1 MFLVL
6 EGIDGSGKTS
16 IGNDLC
22 NNRELR
28 IINTKPFSIT
38 DFVKVVKEELTTRG
52 TTAIPV
58 KRSKRVDVIVY
69 SIISSLFK
77 DLSDV
82 DTKYREI
89 IEDSVRDIPTGKFL
103 KLCCKIRSDV
113 DKITKAKEYLSS
125 GKFPEG
131 QLQYQDEETLRAYY
145 KEHLLSVTNRLSGR
159 YIDLM
164 YLLMPILENLQ
175 IDNRD
180 IILLDRWVMS
190 TYAYNY
196 GMGGSLTDVAGNIK
210 ADYKELNKFTY
221 PDKLFTIFIDST
233 PNTASKR
240 RSTRDGKAEVF
251 EDKECLERTF
261 DMYGKLIT
269 KTPRITCIPNN
280 SRTKYELLMKRVHG
294 AINDILLKIDRR

>member
-16 IGNDLC
+16 VGNDLC

-28 IINTKPFSIT
+28 VINTKPFSIT
-38 DFVKVVKEELTTRG
+38 DFVKVVKRELTIRD

-58 KRSKRVDVIVY
+58 KRSKRVDIIVY
-69 SIISSLFK
+69 SILVSLFK
-77 DLSDV
+77 DIYSI
-82 DTKYREI
+82 DTRYKEI
-89 IEDSVRDIPTGKFL
+89 IEDSVRDLPTGKFL

-113 DKITKAKEYLSS
+113 DKITKTKEYLTT
-125 GKFPEG
+125 GKFTAE
-131 QLQYQDEETLRAYY
+131 QLQYRDEETLRAYY
-145 KEHLLSVTNRLSGR
+145 KEHLVYLTNRLSER

-164 YLLMPILENLQ
+164 YMLMPILENLQ

-180 IILLDRWVMS
+180 IVLLDRWVMS

-196 GMGGSLTDVAGNIK
+196 GMGGTLTDIAGNIK
-210 ADYKELNKFTY
+210 ADYKELNKFTDY
-221 PDKLFTIFIDST
+221 GKLFTIFIDST
-233 PNTASKR
+233 PNVASKR

-280 SRTKYELLMKRVHG
+280 SRTKYELLMKRVYG
-294 AINDILLKIDRR
+294 ALNNILLTVDRR

>member
-16 IGNDLC
+16 VGNDLC

-38 DFVKVVKEELTTRG
+38 DFVKVVKRELTIRD

-58 KRSKRVDVIVY
+58 KRSKRVDIIVY
-69 SIISSLFK
+69 SILVSLFK
-77 DLSDV
+77 DLYGV
-82 DTKYREI
+82 DTRYREI
-89 IEDSVRDIPTGKFL
+89 IEDNVRDIPTNRFL

-113 DKITKAKEYLSS
+113 DKITKTKEYLSS

-131 QLQYQDEETLRAYY
+131 QLHYQDEETLRAYY

-180 IILLDRWVMS
+180 ILVLDRWVMS

-196 GMGGSLTDVAGNIK
+196 GMGGSLTDVASNIK
-210 ADYKELNKFTY
+210 GDYKELNKFTY

-280 SRTKYELLMKRVHG
+280 SRTKYELLMKRVYG
-294 AINDILLKIDRR
+294 AINNILLTIDRR

>member
-16 IGNDLC
+16 VGNDLC

-38 DFVKVVKEELTTRG
+38 DFVKVVKRELTIRD

-58 KRSKRVDVIVY
+58 KRSKRVDIIVY
-69 SIISSLFK
+69 SIMVSLFK
-77 DLSDV
+77 DLYGV
-82 DTKYREI
+82 DTRYREI
-89 IEDSVRDIPTGKFL
+89 IEDSVRDIPTNRFL

-131 QLQYQDEETLRAYY
+131 QLHYQDEETLRAYY
-145 KEHLLSVTNRLSGR
+145 KEHLLSVTDRLSDR

-180 IILLDRWVMS
+180 IVLLDRWVMS

-196 GMGGSLTDVAGNIK
+196 GMGGTLTDIAGYIK
-210 ADYKELNKFTY
+210 PNYKELNKFTY
-221 PDKLFTIFIDST
+221 PDKLFTIFIDSA
-233 PNTASKR
+233 PNVASKR

-261 DMYGKLIT
+261 DVYGKLIT

>member
-16 IGNDLC
+16 VGNDLC
-22 NNRELR
+22 SNRELS

-38 DFVKVVKEELTTRG
+38 DFVKVVKRELTIRD

-58 KRSKRVDVIVY
+58 KRSKRVDIIVY
-69 SIISSLFK
+69 SILVSLFK
-77 DLSDV
+77 DLYGV
-82 DTKYREI
+82 NIKYRGI

-113 DKITKAKEYLSS
+113 DKITKAKNYLIA
-125 GKFPEG
+125 GEFTAE
-131 QLQYQDEETLRAYY
+131 QLQYRDEETLRAYY
-145 KEHLLSVTNRLSGR
+145 KEYLEYLINRLSER

-164 YLLMPILENLQ
+164 YMLMPVLENLQ

-196 GMGGSLTDVAGNIK
+196 GMGGTLTDIAGYIK
-210 ADYKELNKFTY
+210 PEYKELNKFTY
-221 PDKLFTIFIDST
+221 PDKLFTIFIDSA
-233 PNTASKR
+233 PNVASKR
-240 RSTRDGKAEVF
+240 RSTRDGKAAVF

-261 DMYGKLIT
+261 DVYGKLIT

-280 SRTKYELLMKRVHG
+280 SRTSYELLMKRVYG
-294 AINDILLKIDRR
+294 AINDILLTIDRR

>member
-16 IGNDLC
+16 VGNELC
-22 NNRELR
+22 SNKELR

-38 DFVKVVKEELTTRG
+38 DFVKVVKRELTIRD

-58 KRSKRVDVIVY
+58 KRSKRVDIIVY
-69 SIISSLFK
+69 CILTSLFK
-77 DLSDV
+77 DIYSI
-82 DTKYREI
+82 DTRYKEI

-113 DKITKAKEYLSS
+113 DKLTKTKEYLTS
-125 GKFPEG
+125 GKFTTE
-131 QLQYQDEETLRAYY
+131 QLQYRDEETLRAYY
-145 KEHLLSVTNRLSGR
+145 KEHLVYVTNRLSER

-164 YLLMPILENLQ
+164 YLLIPILENLQ
-175 IDNRD
+175 IDNKD
-180 IILLDRWVMS
+180 IVVLDRWVMS

-196 GMGGSLTDVAGNIK
+196 GMGGTLTDIAGNIK
-210 ADYKELNKFTY
+210 ADYKELNKFTDY
-221 PDKLFTIFIDST
+221 GRLFTIFIDST
-233 PNTASKR
+233 PNVASKR

-261 DMYGKLIT
+261 DMYGKLVT

>member
-16 IGNDLC
+16 VGNDLC
-22 NNRELR
+22 NNKELR

-38 DFVKVVKEELTTRG
+38 DFVKVVKRELTTRG

-58 KRSKRVDVIVY
+58 KRSKRIDIIVY
-69 SIISSLFK
+69 CIISSLFK
-77 DLSDV
+77 DLSNV
-82 DTKYREI
+82 DSKYREI

-103 KLCCKIRSDV
+103 KLCRKIRSDV
-113 DKITKAKEYLSS
+113 NKLTKTKGYLVS
-125 GKFPEG
+125 GVFPEG
-131 QLQYQDEETLRAYY
+131 QLQYRDEDTLKAYY
-145 KEHLLSVTNRLSGR
+145 VEHLVYLTNRLSDR

-196 GMGGSLTDVAGNIK
+196 GMGGTLTDIAGYIK
-210 ADYKELNKFTY
+210 PEYKELNKFTY

-251 EDKECLERTF
+251 EDKECLKRTF
-261 DMYGKLIT
+261 DMYGKLIL
-269 KTPRITCIPNN
+269 KTRNVRAIPNS
-280 SRTKYELLMKRVHG
+280 SRTSYQLLVKNALSAVKS
-294 AINDILLKIDRR
+294 ILNRAEC

>member
-16 IGNDLC
+16 VGNDLC

-38 DFVKVVKEELTTRG
+38 DFVKVVKRELTIRD

-58 KRSKRVDVIVY
+58 KRSKRVDIIVY
-69 SIISSLFK
+69 SILVSLFK
-77 DLSDV
+77 DLYGV
-82 DTKYREI
+82 NTRYREI
-89 IEDSVRDIPTGKFL
+89 IEDSVRDIPTNRFL

-125 GKFPEG
+125 GKFPES

-210 ADYKELNKFTY
+210 GDYKELNKFTDY
-221 PDKLFTIFIDST
+221 GKLFTIFIDST
-233 PNTASKR
+233 PNVASKR
-240 RSTRDGKAEVF
+240 RSARDGKAEVF

-269 KTPRITCIPNN
+269 KTPKITCIPNN
-280 SRTKYELLMKRVHG
+280 SRTKYELLMKRVYG

>member
-16 IGNDLC
+16 VGNDLC

-28 IINTKPFSIT
+28 IINTEPFSIT
-38 DFVKVVKEELTTRG
+38 DFVKVVKRELTIRD

-58 KRSKRVDVIVY
+58 KRSKRVDIIIY
-69 SIISSLFK
+69 SIMVSLFK
-77 DLSDV
+77 DLYGV
-82 DTKYREI
+82 DTRYKES
-89 IEDSVRDIPTGKFL
+89 IEDAVRDLPTGKFL

-113 DKITKAKEYLSS
+113 HKLTKTKGYLVS
-125 GKFPEG
+125 GVFPEG
-131 QLQYQDEETLRAYY
+131 QLQYRDEDTLKAYY
-145 KEHLLSVTNRLSGR
+145 VEHLIHVTDRLSNR

-210 ADYKELNKFTY
+210 GDYKELNKFTY
-221 PDKLFTIFIDST
+221 PDKLFTIFINST

-240 RSTRDGKAEVF
+240 RSTRDSKAEVF

-280 SRTKYELLMKRVHG
+280 SRTKYELLMKRVYG

>member
-16 IGNDLC
+16 VGNDLC
-22 NNRELR
+22 SNRELR
-28 IINTKPFSIT
+28 VINTKPFSIT
-38 DFVKVVKEELTTRG
+38 DFVKVVKRELTIRD

-58 KRSKRVDVIVY
+58 KRSKRVDIIVY
-69 SIISSLFK
+69 SIMVSLFK
-77 DLSDV
+77 DLYGV
-82 DTKYREI
+82 DTRYREI
-89 IEDSVRDIPTGKFL
+89 IEDSVRDLPTGKFL

-113 DKITKAKEYLSS
+113 DKITKAKEYLTT
-125 GKFPEG
+125 GKFTAE
-131 QLQYQDEETLRAYY
+131 QLQYRDEDTLRAYY
-145 KEHLLSVTNRLSGR
+145 KEHLVYLTNRLSER

-196 GMGGSLTDVAGNIK
+196 GMGGTLTDVAGNIK
-210 ADYKELNKFTY
+210 GDYKELNKFTDY
-221 PDKLFTIFIDST
+221 GKLFTIFIDST
-233 PNTASKR
+233 PNVASKR
-240 RSTRDGKAEVF
+240 RSARDGKPEVF

-269 KTPRITCIPNN
+269 KTPKITCIPNN
-280 SRTKYELLMKRVHG
+280 SRTKYELLMKRVYG

>member
-16 IGNDLC
+16 VGNDLC

-28 IINTKPFSIT
+28 VINTKPFSIT
-38 DFVKVVKEELTTRG
+38 DFVKVVKRELTIRG

-58 KRSKRVDVIVY
+58 KRSKRVDIIVY
-69 SIISSLFK
+69 SIMVSLFK
-77 DLSDV
+77 DLYSV
-82 DTKYREI
+82 NTRYREI
-89 IEDSVRDIPTGKFL
+89 IEDSVRDLPTNRFL
-103 KLCCKIRSDV
+103 KLCCKIRSDI
-113 DKITKAKEYLSS
+113 DKITKTKEYLSS
-125 GKFPEG
+125 GKFPKE
-131 QLQYQDEETLRAYY
+131 QLHYQDEEALRAYY
-145 KEHLLSVTNRLSGR
+145 KEHLLSVTNRLSER

-164 YLLMPILENLQ
+164 YLLMPILESLQ

-180 IILLDRWVMS
+180 ILVLDRWVMS

-196 GMGGSLTDVAGNIK
+196 GMGGTLTDIAGNIK
-210 ADYKELNKFTY
+210 ADYKELNKFTDY
-221 PDKLFTIFIDST
+221 GKLFTIFIDST
-233 PNTASKR
+233 PNVASKR
-240 RSTRDGKAEVF
+240 RSARDGKAEVF

>member
-16 IGNDLC
+16 VGNDLC

-52 TTAIPV
+52 ITAIPV
-58 KRSKRVDVIVY
+58 KRSKRVDIIVY
-69 SIISSLFK
+69 CIISSLFK

-113 DKITKAKEYLSS
+113 NKLTKTKGYLVS
-125 GKFPEG
+125 GVFPKG
-131 QLQYQDEETLRAYY
+131 QLQYRDEDALKAYY
-145 KEHLLSVTNRLSGR
+145 VEHLVYITNRLSDR

-175 IDNRD
+175 IDNKD
-180 IILLDRWVMS
+180 
-190 TYAYNY
+190 T
-196 GMGGSLTDVAGNIK
+196 LTDIAGYIK
-210 ADYKELNKFTY
+210 PEYKELNKFTY
-221 PDKLFTIFIDST
+221 PDKLFTIFIDSA
-233 PNTASKR
+233 PNVASKR

-261 DMYGKLIT
+261 NVYGKLIT

-280 SRTKYELLMKRVHG
+280 SRTSYELLMKRVYG

>member
-16 IGNDLC
+16 VGNDLC

-28 IINTKPFSIT
+28 IVNTQPFSIT
-38 DFVKVVKEELTTRG
+38 EFVKLVKEELTIRG

-58 KRSKRVDVIVY
+58 KRSKRVDIIVY
-69 SIISSLFK
+69 CIISSLFK

-82 DTKYREI
+82 DSKFREI

-113 DKITKAKEYLSS
+113 DKLTKTKEYLTT
-125 GKFPEG
+125 GKFTAE
-131 QLQYQDEETLRAYY
+131 QLQYRDEETLRAYY
-145 KEHLLSVTNRLSGR
+145 KEHLVYVTNRLSER

-164 YLLMPILENLQ
+164 YLLMPVLENLQ

-196 GMGGSLTDVAGNIK
+196 GMGGSLTDIAGNIK
-210 ADYKELNKFTY
+210 ADYKELNKFT
-221 PDKLFTIFIDST
+221 DFGKLFTIFIDST
-233 PNTASKR
+233 PNVASKR

-280 SRTKYELLMKRVHG
+280 SRTKYELLIKRVYG
-294 AINDILLKIDRR
+294 ALNNILLTVDRR

>member
-16 IGNDLC
+16 VGNDLC
-22 NNRELR
+22 NNKELR

-38 DFVKVVKEELTTRG
+38 DFVKVVKRELTIRD
-52 TTAIPV
+52 TTAISV
-58 KRSKRVDVIVY
+58 KRSKRVDIIVY
-69 SIISSLFK
+69 SILVSLFK
-77 DLSDV
+77 DLRNVNTIYKESV
-82 DTKYREI
+82 
-89 IEDSVRDIPTGKFL
+89 EDSVRDIPTNRFL

-113 DKITKAKEYLSS
+113 DKLTKTKGYLVS
-125 GKFPEG
+125 GVFPEG
-131 QLQYQDEETLRAYY
+131 QLQYRDEDTLRAYY
-145 KEHLLSVTNRLSGR
+145 VGHLVSVTNRLSDR

-196 GMGGSLTDVAGNIK
+196 GMGGTLTDIAGYIK
-210 ADYKELNKFTY
+210 PEYKELNKFTY
-221 PDKLFTIFIDST
+221 PDKLFTIFIDSA
-233 PNTASKR
+233 PNVASKR
-240 RSTRDGKAEVF
+240 RSTRDGKSEVF

-261 DMYGKLIT
+261 DVYGKLIT
-269 KTPRITCIPNN
+269 KTPRITCVPNN
-280 SRTKYELLMKRVHG
+280 SRTSYELLMKRVYV
-294 AINDILLKIDRR
+294 AINDILLTIGRR

>member
-16 IGNDLC
+16 VGNDLC

-38 DFVKVVKEELTTRG
+38 DFVKVVKRELTIRD

-58 KRSKRVDVIVY
+58 KRSKRVDIIVY
-69 SIISSLFK
+69 SIMVSLFK
-77 DLSDV
+77 DLYGV
-82 DTKYREI
+82 DTRYREI
-89 IEDSVRDIPTGKFL
+89 IEDSVRDIPTNRFL

-113 DKITKAKEYLSS
+113 YKITKAKEYLSG

-145 KEHLLSVTNRLSGR
+145 KEHLLYVTNRLSER

-175 IDNRD
+175 IENRD

-210 ADYKELNKFTY
+210 GDYKELNKFTY

-261 DMYGKLIT
+261 DVYGKLIT

>member
-16 IGNDLC
+16 VGNDLC
-22 NNRELR
+22 NNSELR
-28 IINTKPFSIT
+28 IVNTKPFSIT
-38 DFVKVVKEELTTRG
+38 EFVKLVKKELTIRR

-58 KRSKRVDVIVY
+58 KRSKRVDIIVY
-69 SIISSLFK
+69 CIMSSLFK
-77 DLSDV
+77 DLHDV
-82 DTKYREI
+82 DIKYKEI
-89 IEDSVRDIPTGKFL
+89 IEDSVRDLPTGRFL

-113 DKITKAKEYLSS
+113 DKITKTKECLIN
-125 GKFPEG
+125 GIFLKEE
-131 QLQYQDEETLRAYY
+131 LRYQDEDTLRAYY
-145 KEHLLSVTNRLSGR
+145 AEHLIAVTNRLSDR

-196 GMGGSLTDVAGNIK
+196 GMGGTLTDIAGYIK
-210 ADYKELNKFTY
+210 PEYKELNKFTY
-221 PDKLFTIFIDST
+221 SDKLFTIFIDSA
-233 PNTASKR
+233 PNVASKR
-240 RSTRDGKAEVF
+240 RSTRDSKAEVF

-261 DMYGKLIT
+261 DIYGKLIT
-269 KTPRITCIPNN
+269 KTPRITCVVNN
-280 SRTKYELLMKRVHG
+280 SRTSYELLMKRVYS
-294 AINDILLKIDRR
+294 AINDILLMIDRR

>member
-28 IINTKPFSIT
+28 VINTKPFSIT
-38 DFVKVVKEELTTRG
+38 DFVKVVKRELTIRD

-58 KRSKRVDVIVY
+58 KRSKRVDIIVY
-69 SIISSLFK
+69 CILVSLFK
-77 DLSDV
+77 DIYSI
-82 DTKYREI
+82 DTRYREI
-89 IEDSVRDIPTGKFL
+89 IEDSVRDIPTNRFL

-113 DKITKAKEYLSS
+113 DKITKAKEYLTS

-131 QLQYQDEETLRAYY
+131 QLQYRDEDTLRAYY
-145 KEHLLSVTNRLSGR
+145 KEHLVYLTNRLSER

-164 YLLMPILENLQ
+164 YLLIPILENLQ

-180 IILLDRWVMS
+180 ILILDRWVMS

-210 ADYKELNKFTY
+210 GDYKELNKFTY

-261 DMYGKLIT
+261 DVYGKLIT
-269 KTPRITCIPNN
+269 KTPKITCIPNN
-280 SRTKYELLMKRVHG
+280 SRTSYELLMKRVYG

>member
-16 IGNDLC
+16 VGNDLC

-38 DFVKVVKEELTTRG
+38 DFVKVVKRELTIRD

-58 KRSKRVDVIVY
+58 KRSKRVDIIVY
-69 SIISSLFK
+69 CIISSLFK

-113 DKITKAKEYLSS
+113 NKLTKTKGYLVS
-125 GKFPEG
+125 GVFPEG
-131 QLQYQDEETLRAYY
+131 QLQYRDEDTLKAYY
-145 KEHLLSVTNRLSGR
+145 VEHLVYLTNRLSDR

-196 GMGGSLTDVAGNIK
+196 GMGGTLTDIAGYIK
-210 ADYKELNKFTY
+210 LEYKELNKFTY
-221 PDKLFTIFIDST
+221 PDKLFTIFIDSA
-233 PNTASKR
+233 PNVASKR

-261 DMYGKLIT
+261 DVYSKLIL

-280 SRTKYELLMKRVHG
+280 SRTSYELLMKRVYG
-294 AINDILLKIDRR
+294 AINDILLTIDRR

>member
-16 IGNDLC
+16 VGNDLC

-38 DFVKVVKEELTTRG
+38 DFVKVVKRELTIRD

-58 KRSKRVDVIVY
+58 KRSKRVDIIVY
-69 SIISSLFK
+69 CIMVSLFK
-77 DLSDV
+77 DLYGV
-82 DTKYREI
+82 NTRYREI
-89 IEDSVRDIPTGKFL
+89 IEDSVRDIPTNRFL

-125 GKFPEG
+125 GKFPES

-210 ADYKELNKFTY
+210 GDYKELNKFTDY
-221 PDKLFTIFIDST
+221 GKLFTIFIDST
-233 PNTASKR
+233 PNVASKR
-240 RSTRDGKAEVF
+240 RSARDGKAEVF

-269 KTPRITCIPNN
+269 KTPKITCIPNN

>member
-16 IGNDLC
+16 VGNDLC

-38 DFVKVVKEELTTRG
+38 DFVKVVKRELTIRD

-58 KRSKRVDVIVY
+58 KRSKRVDIIVY
-69 SIISSLFK
+69 SIMVSLFK
-77 DLSDV
+77 DLYGV
-82 DTKYREI
+82 DTRYREI
-89 IEDSVRDIPTGKFL
+89 IEDSVRDIPTNRFL

-125 GKFPEG
+125 GKFPES
-131 QLQYQDEETLRAYY
+131 QLQYQDEDTLRAYY
-145 KEHLLSVTNRLSGR
+145 KEHLLYATNRLSER

-210 ADYKELNKFTY
+210 GDYKELNKFTY

>member
-16 IGNDLC
+16 VGNDLC

-38 DFVKVVKEELTTRG
+38 DFVKVVKYELTTRD

-58 KRSKRVDVIVY
+58 KRSKRIDIIVH
-69 SIISSLFK
+69 SILVSLFK
-77 DLSDV
+77 DLDSV
-82 DTKYREI
+82 DTRYREI
-89 IEDSVRDIPTGKFL
+89 IEDTVRDLPTNRFL

-113 DKITKAKEYLSS
+113 NKITNAKERLDS
-125 GKFPEG
+125 GIFRKEE
-131 QLQYQDEETLRAYY
+131 LKYQDEDALKAYY
-145 KEHLLSVTNRLSGR
+145 VERLVYTTDRLSGR

-175 IDNRD
+175 IDNKD

-196 GMGGSLTDVAGNIK
+196 GMGGTLTDIAGYIK
-210 ADYKELNKFTY
+210 PEYKELNKFTY
-221 PDKLFTIFIDST
+221 PDKLFTIFIDSA
-233 PNTASKR
+233 PNVASKR

-261 DMYGKLIT
+261 DVYGKLIT

-280 SRTKYELLMKRVHG
+280 SRTSYELLMKRVYG
-294 AINDILLKIDRR
+294 ALNNILLTVDRR

>member
-16 IGNDLC
+16 VGNDLC
-22 NNRELR
+22 NNSELR
-28 IINTKPFSIT
+28 IVNTKPFSIT
-38 DFVKVVKEELTTRG
+38 EFVKLVKKELTIRR

-58 KRSKRVDVIVY
+58 KRSKRVDIIVY
-69 SIISSLFK
+69 CIMSSLFK
-77 DLSDV
+77 DLHDV
-82 DTKYREI
+82 DIKYKEI
-89 IEDSVRDIPTGKFL
+89 IENSVRDLPTGRFL

-113 DKITKAKEYLSS
+113 DKITKTKECLIN
-125 GKFPEG
+125 GIFLKEE
-131 QLQYQDEETLRAYY
+131 LRYQDEDTLRAYY
-145 KEHLLSVTNRLSGR
+145 AEHLIAVTNRLSDR

-196 GMGGSLTDVAGNIK
+196 GMGGTLTDIAGYIK
-210 ADYKELNKFTY
+210 PEYKELNKFTY
-221 PDKLFTIFIDST
+221 SDKLFTIFIDSA
-233 PNTASKR
+233 PNVASKR
-240 RSTRDGKAEVF
+240 RSTRDSKAEVF

-261 DMYGKLIT
+261 DIYGKLIT
-269 KTPRITCIPNN
+269 KTPRITCVVNN
-280 SRTKYELLMKRVHG
+280 SRTSYELLMKRVYS
-294 AINDILLKIDRR
+294 AINDILLMIDRR

>member
-22 NNRELR
+22 NNRELN

-38 DFVKVVKEELTTRG
+38 DFVKVVKRELTIRD

-58 KRSKRVDVIVY
+58 KRSKRVDIIVY
-69 SIISSLFK
+69 SILVSLFK
-77 DLSDV
+77 DLYGV
-82 DTKYREI
+82 NTRYREI
-89 IEDSVRDIPTGKFL
+89 IEDSVRDIPTNRFL

-125 GKFPEG
+125 GKFPES

-145 KEHLLSVTNRLSGR
+145 KEHLLSVTNRLSDR

-175 IDNRD
+175 IENRD

-196 GMGGSLTDVAGNIK
+196 GMGGTLTDVAGNIK
-210 ADYKELNKFTY
+210 GDYKELNKFTDY
-221 PDKLFTIFIDST
+221 GKLFTIFIDST
-233 PNTASKR
+233 PNVASKR
-240 RSTRDGKAEVF
+240 RSARDGKAEVF

-269 KTPRITCIPNN
+269 KTPKITCIPNN

>member
-16 IGNDLC
+16 VGNDLC

-28 IINTKPFSIT
+28 VINTKPFSIT
-38 DFVKVVKEELTTRG
+38 DFVKVVKRELTIRDTA
-52 TTAIPV
+52 AIPV
-58 KRSKRVDVIVY
+58 KRSKRVDIIVY
-69 SIISSLFK
+69 SILTSLFK
-77 DLSDV
+77 DIYSI
-82 DTKYREI
+82 DTRYKEI
-89 IEDSVRDIPTGKFL
+89 IEDSARDLPTGKFL

-113 DKITKAKEYLSS
+113 DKITKTKEYLTT
-125 GKFPEG
+125 GKFTAE
-131 QLQYQDEETLRAYY
+131 QLQYRDEETLRAYY
-145 KEHLLSVTNRLSGR
+145 KEHLVYLTNRLSER

-164 YLLMPILENLQ
+164 YLLIPILENLQ
-175 IDNRD
+175 IDNKD
-180 IILLDRWVMS
+180 IVVLDRWVMS

-196 GMGGSLTDVAGNIK
+196 GMGGTLTDIAGNIK
-210 ADYKELNKFTY
+210 ADYKELNKFTDY
-221 PDKLFTIFIDST
+221 GKLFTIFIDST
-233 PNTASKR
+233 PNVASKR

-280 SRTKYELLMKRVHG
+280 SRTKYELLMKRVYG
-294 AINDILLKIDRR
+294 ALNNILLTVDRR

>member
-16 IGNDLC
+16 VGNDLC
-22 NNRELR
+22 DNRELR

-38 DFVKVVKEELTTRG
+38 DFVKVVKRELTIRD

-58 KRSKRVDVIVY
+58 KRSKRVDIIVY
-69 SIISSLFK
+69 SILVSLFK
-77 DLSDV
+77 DIYGV

-89 IEDSVRDIPTGKFL
+89 IEDSVRDIPTNRFL

-131 QLQYQDEETLRAYY
+131 QLQYQDEDTLKAYY
-145 KEHLLSVTNRLSGR
+145 VEHLVYTTDRLSGR

-175 IDNRD
+175 IDNKD

-196 GMGGSLTDVAGNIK
+196 GMGGTLTDIAGYIK
-210 ADYKELNKFTY
+210 PEYKELNKFTY
-221 PDKLFTIFIDST
+221 PDKLFTIFIDSA
-233 PNTASKR
+233 PNVASKR

-261 DMYGKLIT
+261 DVYGKLIL

-280 SRTKYELLMKRVHG
+280 SRTSYELLMKRVYG
-294 AINDILLKIDRR
+294 AINDILLTIDRR

>member
-16 IGNDLC
+16 VGNDLC
-22 NNRELR
+22 NNKELR

-38 DFVKVVKEELTTRG
+38 EFVKVVKEELTTRG

-58 KRSKRVDVIVY
+58 KRSKRVDIIVY
-69 SIISSLFK
+69 CILSSLFK

-82 DTKYREI
+82 DSKFREI
-89 IEDSVRDIPTGKFL
+89 IEDNVRDIPTGKFL

-113 DKITKAKEYLSS
+113 NKLTKTKECLIN
-125 GKFPEG
+125 GVFLKE
-131 QLQYQDEETLRAYY
+131 QLRYQDEDTLRAYY
-145 KEHLLSVTNRLSGR
+145 REHLIHVTDRLSNR

-196 GMGGSLTDVAGNIK
+196 GMGGTLTDIAGYIK
-210 ADYKELNKFTY
+210 PEYKELNKFTY

-261 DMYGKLIT
+261 DVYGKLIT

-280 SRTKYELLMKRVHG
+280 SRTKYELLMKRVYG

>member
-16 IGNDLC
+16 VGNDLC
-22 NNRELR
+22 NNRELKV
-28 IINTKPFSIT
+28 INTKPFSIT
-38 DFVKVVKEELTTRG
+38 DFVKVVKRELTIRD

-58 KRSKRVDVIVY
+58 KRSKRVDIIVY
-69 SIISSLFK
+69 SILVSLFK
-77 DLSDV
+77 DIYSI
-82 DTKYREI
+82 DTRYKEI
-89 IEDSVRDIPTGKFL
+89 IEDSVRDLPTGKFL

-113 DKITKAKEYLSS
+113 DKITKTKEYLTT
-125 GKFPEG
+125 GKFTAE
-131 QLQYQDEETLRAYY
+131 QLQYRDEETLRAYY
-145 KEHLLSVTNRLSGR
+145 KEHLVYVTNRLSER

-164 YLLMPILENLQ
+164 YLLIPILENLQ

-180 IILLDRWVMS
+180 ILILDRWVMS

-196 GMGGSLTDVAGNIK
+196 GMGGTLTDIAGNIK
-210 ADYKELNKFTY
+210 ADYKELNKFTDY
-221 PDKLFTIFIDST
+221 GKLYTIFIDST
-233 PNTASKR
+233 PNVASKR
-240 RSTRDGKAEVF
+240 RSARDGKAEVF

-280 SRTKYELLMKRVHG
+280 SRTKYELLMKRVYG

>member
-16 IGNDLC
+16 VGNELC
-22 NNRELR
+22 SNKELNV
-28 IINTKPFSIT
+28 INTKPFSIT
-38 DFVKVVKEELTTRG
+38 DFVKAVKRELTIRD

-58 KRSKRVDVIVY
+58 KRSKRVDIIVY
-69 SIISSLFK
+69 SILVSLFK
-77 DLSDV
+77 DLHDV
-82 DTKYREI
+82 DTKYKGI
-89 IEDSVRDIPTGKFL
+89 IEDTVRDIPTGKFL

-113 DKITKAKEYLSS
+113 DKLTKAKNYLST
-125 GKFPEG
+125 GEFTAE
-131 QLQYQDEETLRAYY
+131 QLQYRDEDTLRAYY
-145 KEHLLSVTNRLSGR
+145 SEHMIYLTNRLSER

-175 IDNRD
+175 IDNKD
-180 IILLDRWVMS
+180 ILVLDRWVMS

-196 GMGGSLTDVAGNIK
+196 GMGGSLTDIAGNIK
-210 ADYKELNKFTY
+210 AEYKELNKFTY

-280 SRTKYELLMKRVHG
+280 SRTKYELLMKRVHS
-294 AINDILLKIDRR
+294 AINDILLKIDRG

>member
-16 IGNDLC
+16 VGNDLC
-22 NNRELR
+22 NNKELR

-38 DFVKVVKEELTTRG
+38 DFVKVVKRELTIRD
-52 TTAIPV
+52 TTAISV
-58 KRSKRVDVIVY
+58 KRSKRVDIIVY
-69 SIISSLFK
+69 SILVSLFK
-77 DLSDV
+77 DLRNVNTIYKESV
-82 DTKYREI
+82 
-89 IEDSVRDIPTGKFL
+89 EDSVRDIPTNRFL

-113 DKITKAKEYLSS
+113 DKLTKTKGYLVS
-125 GKFPEG
+125 GVFPEG
-131 QLQYQDEETLRAYY
+131 QLQYRDEDTLRAYY
-145 KEHLLSVTNRLSGR
+145 VRHLVSVTNRLSDR

-196 GMGGSLTDVAGNIK
+196 GMGGTLTDIAGYIK
-210 ADYKELNKFTY
+210 PEYKELNKFTY
-221 PDKLFTIFIDST
+221 PDKLFTIFIDSA
-233 PNTASKR
+233 PNVASKR
-240 RSTRDGKAEVF
+240 RSTRDGKSEVF

-261 DMYGKLIT
+261 DVYGKLIT
-269 KTPRITCIPNN
+269 KTPRITCVPNN
-280 SRTKYELLMKRVHG
+280 SRTSYELLMKRVYV
-294 AINDILLKIDRR
+294 AINDILLTIGRR

>member
-38 DFVKVVKEELTTRG
+38 DFVKVVKRELTIRDI
-52 TTAIPV
+52 TAIPV

-69 SIISSLFK
+69 SILVSLFK
-77 DLSDV
+77 DLYGV
-82 DTKYREI
+82 NTRYREI
-89 IEDSVRDIPTGKFL
+89 IEDSVRDLPTTRFL

-131 QLQYQDEETLRAYY
+131 QLQYQDEDTLRAYY
-145 KEHLLSVTNRLSGR
+145 KEHLLYATNRLSER

-175 IDNRD
+175 IENRD

-210 ADYKELNKFTY
+210 GDYKELNKFTY

-240 RSTRDGKAEVF
+240 RSARDGKAEVF
-251 EDKECLERTF
+251 ENKECLELTF

-294 AINDILLKIDRR
+294 AINDILLKIDRG

>member
-16 IGNDLC
+16 VGNDLC
-22 NNRELR
+22 NNRELK
-28 IINTKPFSIT
+28 IINTNPFSIT
-38 DFVKVVKEELTTRG
+38 DFVKVVKEELTIRD

-58 KRSKRVDVIVY
+58 KRSKRVDIIVY
-69 SIISSLFK
+69 SILVSLFK
-77 DLSDV
+77 DLYGI
-82 DTKYREI
+82 DTRYREI
-89 IEDSVRDIPTGKFL
+89 IEDSVRDIPTNRFL

-113 DKITKAKEYLSS
+113 DKITKTKEYLTT
-125 GKFPEG
+125 GEFTAE
-131 QLQYQDEETLRAYY
+131 QLQYRDEDTLRAYY
-145 KEHLLSVTNRLSGR
+145 KEHLVYLTNRLSER

-196 GMGGSLTDVAGNIK
+196 GMGGTLTDIAGNIK
-210 ADYKELNKFTY
+210 ADYKELNKFTDY
-221 PDKLFTIFIDST
+221 GKLFTIFIDST
-233 PNTASKR
+233 PNVASKR

-280 SRTKYELLMKRVHG
+280 SRTSYELLMKRVYG